1 MQRMKTPNVKGKEV
15 KEGITYHLVH
25 ATGTQTGADSI
36 SESWERAEKERRR
49 KKKSKKKKGKKKE
62 ES

>member
-36 SESWERAEKERRR
+36 SESWERAEKERR
-49 KKKSKKKKGKKKE
+49 KKKRKKKGKKKE